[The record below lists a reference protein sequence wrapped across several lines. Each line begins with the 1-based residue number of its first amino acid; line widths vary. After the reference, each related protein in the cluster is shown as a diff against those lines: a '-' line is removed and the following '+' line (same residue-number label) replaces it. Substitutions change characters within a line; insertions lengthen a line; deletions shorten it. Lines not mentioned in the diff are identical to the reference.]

1 MNYVVVPSTTLLFD
15 LEEYLLLK
23 PVSWN
28 FKLLKFSHC
37 ESPYEALENST
48 EYLQDLPSLLIYK
61 WNFKKITIQLSIY
74 SASYRYNIISDEDF
88 TYLIYLETLTQVIY
102 LCGSVRDTI

>member
-37 ESPYEALENST
+37 KSPYVALENST
-48 EYLQDLPSLLIYK
+48 EYL
-61 WNFKKITIQLSIY
+61 
-74 SASYRYNIISDEDF
+74 
-88 TYLIYLETLTQVIY
+88 
-102 LCGSVRDTI
+102 